1 MFANLALSYSL
12 ISGIMSC
19 LLFILGMYL
28 KKDKKK
34 SRIIL
39 IWACLFLA
47 SSFAGLE
54 SAFWAEGYNIFELV
68 FKLNFPLVY
77 YLVVWFGFIIWL
89 FESRK
94 ERKIWVIL
102 LILLIIAII
111 FAVNCMNCIK
121 L

>member
-1 MFANLALSYSL
+1 MFANLTLSYSL

-19 LLFILGMYL
+19 LLFIFGMYSE
-28 KKDKKK
+28 KDKKK
-34 SRIIL
+34 SKIIL

-54 SAFWAEGYNIFELV
+54 SAFWVQGYNIFELV
-68 FKLNFPLVY
+68 LKLNLPLVY
-77 YLVVWFGFIIWL
+77 YFIVWFGFIIWL

-102 LILLIIAII
+102 LILLIIATV

>member
-1 MFANLALSYSL
+1 MFTNLALSYSL
-12 ISGIMSC
+12 IAGIMSSF
-19 LLFILGMYL
+19 LFIFGMYL
-28 KKDKKK
+28 EKDKKK

-68 FKLNFPLVY
+68 FKLNLPLIY
-77 YLVVWFGFIIWL
+77 YFIVWFGFIIWL
-89 FESRK
+89 FESKK

-102 LILLIIAII
+102 LILLIIITI

>member
-1 MFANLALSYSL
+1 MFTNIALSYSL

-19 LLFILGMYL
+19 LLFIFGMYFE
-28 KKDKKK
+28 KNKKK

-54 SAFWAEGYNIFELV
+54 SAFWVEGYNIFELV
-68 FKLNFPLVY
+68 FRLNMPLVY
-77 YLVVWFGFIIWL
+77 YFIAWFGFIIWL
-89 FESRK
+89 FESRG

-102 LILLIIAII
+102 LILLIIVTIL
-111 FAVNCMNCIK
+111 AVNCMECIK